1 MERRAAAGV
10 LVAACLSAALATALF
25 AYLTGTRSEDTA
37 RTESVADSLAKTLA
51 SGAPPQPVLS
61 AVVDA
66 GTVGGAVLYDAGGA
80 PIARA
85 GDASRSAAA
94 VICRSVGT
102 STLCVEPAPRAPRR
116 ITEGVIAAA
125 AGTLVVAFV
134 AALVVTALMRRP
146 LRAVRAGV
154 ERAITDSTFAQRI
167 EPAGGELAPLV
178 VSVNNLLDEMQSRE
192 SELRRRTHD
201 LESANKDL
209 ESFAHTVSHDLRG
222 PLGSVL
228 GFSEGLRDGYG
239 GELNTEG
246 KEYVHWILQSGHQMQ
261 ELIDGLLNMSRLS
274 RAEMQ
279 RGVVDL
285 SAMAQGIA
293 SSLQKAAPERAVDF
307 AIADHVVANGD
318 ERLLRAVLENLI
330 ANAWKFTSKRERAR
344 IEFGMTRDNGRT
356 AYFVRDNGAG
366 FDPAHAAKM
375 FRPFQRLHSTGEF
388 DGTGIGLATVQRI
401 LERHGGKAW
410 AEGEPDK
417 GATVYFTTGAPHEIH
432 A

>member
-1 MERRAAAGV
+1 MERRVAAGV
-10 LVAACLSAALATALF
+10 LVAVTLSAAIATAVF
-25 AYLTGTRSEDTA
+25 AFLTDTRAEETA
-37 RTESVADSLAKTLA
+37 RIEAVADSLTKTLA

-61 AVVDA
+61 AIVDA
-66 GTVGGAVLYDAGGA
+66 GAAGGAVLYDAGGA
-80 PIARA
+80 PLTRA
-85 GDASRSAAA
+85 GNTSRNAPA
-94 VICRSVGT
+94 VICRSAGT
-102 STLCVEPAPRAPRR
+102 NTVCVEPALRPSPK
-116 ITEGVIAAA
+116 IANAILGAA
-125 AGTLVVAFV
+125 TATVVVAIL
-134 AALVVTALMRRP
+134 AALAVTALARRR
-146 LRAVRAGV
+146 LRAVRVDV
-154 ERAITDSTFAQRI
+154 ERALTDPSFAQRI

-178 VSVNNLLDEMQSRE
+178 ASVNSLLDEMQGRE
-192 SELRRRTHD
+192 SELRRRTHE
-201 LESANKDL
+201 LEGANKDL

-239 GELNTEG
+239 GELNAEG
-246 KEYVHWILQSGHQMQ
+246 KEYVHWILESGRQMQ

-274 RAEMQ
+274 HAEMQ

-293 SSLQKAAPERAVDF
+293 SSLRKAAPDRAVDF

-344 IEFGMTRDNGRT
+344 IEFGMTRENGHS

-375 FRPFQRLHSTGEF
+375 FRPFQRLHSTNEF

-401 LERHGGKAW
+401 LQRHGGKAW

-417 GATVYFTTGAPHEIH
+417 GATVWFTTGAPHETH